1 MFKVGDKVERT
12 GLNFY
17 KVKTGRQYTV
27 RYVNATADEMELEEV
42 VGSYS
47 ISEFKKVGPPTFWMV
62 YNPRHSA
69 PRVQH
74 PTHEAAV
81 AEAQRLARLQPDD
94 TFYVL
99 AVSAIVKAEVSIST
113 TEVK

>member
-12 GLNFY
+12 GLNFC

-27 RYVNATADEMELEEV
+27 RYVTGSVMGLEEV
-42 VGSYS
+42 TGSYCF
-47 ISEFKKVGPPTFWMV
+47 SEFKKVGPPTFWMV

-74 PTHEAAV
+74 PTHKEAV

-99 AVSAIVKAEVSIST
+99 AVSAIVKAEVSVST